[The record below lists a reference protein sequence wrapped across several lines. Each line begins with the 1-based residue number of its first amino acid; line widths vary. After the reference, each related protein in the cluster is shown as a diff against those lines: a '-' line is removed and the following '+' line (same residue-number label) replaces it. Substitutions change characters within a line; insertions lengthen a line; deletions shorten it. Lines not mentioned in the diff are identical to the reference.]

1 MMPNPLNLVQSL
13 FAHRLTRQVREL
25 WTSTLILDLAVSM
38 VTIFEPVF
46 LFVLFSRYYDLKS
59 TLELISMFYLAIYLA
74 YFFVVPLGA
83 KFAKWFGY
91 ENSIAI
97 ASLFQIG
104 IYFSLFAAN
113 HSLLFIYSA
122 IVAYIIA
129 KALYWPAFHSNFARF
144 STDGEQGREI
154 SNLWALESFVYVM
167 GPVLGGL
174 IIEFFGFRVLFIIV
188 SALIL
193 VSNIPMLVT
202 KEVFE
207 VRPFPYWPAIKRL
220 FARENLK
227 QLAARLGYGEEWIY
241 LVIWPIFMYL
251 IAEDYLGL
259 GLISATSTFLAT
271 LLLLFIGR
279 LTDKSNKQRILRLGT
294 IFYFF
299 GWLLKILARTPV
311 GVLILDTYS
320 RVAKNSISLP
330 VVASIYRDAQKSS
343 VMNTIVFFEMSL
355 VIGKVLAII
364 LCLVL
369 LQLFSPGWNSL
380 FILGGFF
387 TLLYLFFKLK

>member
-13 FAHRLTRQVREL
+13 LAHRLTRQVREL

-59 TLELISMFYLAIYLA
+59 TLELISLFYLAIYVA

-83 KFAKWFGY
+83 KFAKRFGY
-91 ENSIAI
+91 ENSIAA

-113 HSLLFIYSA
+113 HSLLFVYFA
-122 IVAYIIA
+122 IIA
-129 KALYWPAFHSNFARF
+129 YVIAKMLYWPAFHSNFARF

-154 SNLWALESFVYVM
+154 SNLWALESFVYVI

-174 IIEFFGFRVLFIIV
+174 VIEFFGFRVLFIIV
-188 SALIL
+188 SVLIL
-193 VSNIPMLVT
+193 VSSIPMIVT
-202 KEVFE
+202 KETFDAQS
-207 VRPFPYWPAIKRL
+207 FPYWSSIKRL
-220 FARENLK
+220 FTRENRK
-227 QLAARLGYGEEWIY
+227 HFLAELGYGEEWIY

-251 IAEDYLGL
+251 IAENYLGL

-279 LTDKSNKQRILRLGT
+279 LADKSDKQIVLRLGV

-299 GWLLKILARTPV
+299 GWLLKIMARTPV

-330 VVASIYRDAQKSS
+330 VVASTYRDAQKSS

-355 VIGKVLAII
+355 VIGKILAII

-369 LQLFSPGWNSL
+369 LQLFSPGWNSF
-380 FILGGFF
+380 FILGGIF
-387 TLLYLFFKLK
+387 TLFYLFFKLK